1 MTIPALVATSLLI
14 GASVAYGARVQ
25 IRTLQRHV
33 FTTRY
38 FSALMMLELAI
49 ILPIGIYFYIFYP
62 DWSWMYLVDPV
73 RLNPA
78 VVPMAMAVYPVAAA
92 MGYLV
97 GYYSARSGSD
107 WVTLMFVI
115 FMAIGLLSLFIAAK
129 NQLLWVGTYEQYH
142 RDVGL
147 AFITSTSVIASILLA
162 LAGIGVCWSYLIYRF
177 VKEGRVSSQTL

>member
-1 MTIPALVATSLLI
+1 MTIPALIATSLLI
-14 GASVAYGARVQ
+14 GSSVAYGARVQ

-33 FTTRY
+33 FATRY
-38 FSALMMLELAI
+38 FTALTMLELMI
-49 ILPIGIYFYIFYP
+49 VLPVGIYFYIFYP
-62 DWSWMYLVDPV
+62 DWSWMYLVDPT

-78 VVPMAMAVYPVAAA
+78 VVPMAMAAYPVAAA

-107 WVTLMFVI
+107 WVTLMFVA
-115 FMAIGLLSLFIAAK
+115 FMAVGLLSLFIAAK

-147 AFITSTSVIASILLA
+147 EFITGTSVVASVLLA
-162 LAGIGVCWSYLIYRF
+162 TVGIGVCWAYLIYRF
-177 VKEGRVSSQTL
+177 VKEGRVSTQTL